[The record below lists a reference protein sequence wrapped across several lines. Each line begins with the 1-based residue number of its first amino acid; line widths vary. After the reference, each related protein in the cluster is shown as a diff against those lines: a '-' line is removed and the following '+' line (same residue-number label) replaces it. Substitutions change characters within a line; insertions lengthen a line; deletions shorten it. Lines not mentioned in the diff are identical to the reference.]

1 MRISK
6 TNERW
11 FDAENDPDKSRV
23 KIKHLSPEELD
34 DINDQAFRQD
44 IDYKKNKKGNLEPIF
59 SNKYDS
65 RLFRELPIQRSVI
78 DWENF
83 FDENNNLMECTHE
96 NVLMAI
102 RQIEGFKEFISE
114 CREQFAKDIKQ
125 EKEAQLGNLQNS
137 VSGPV
142 K

>member
-11 FDAENDPDKSRV
+11 FDAENDPDKAKV

-44 IDYKKNKKGNLEPIF
+44 INYKKNKKGDFEPVI
-59 SNKYDS
+59 SNENNTK
-65 RLFRELPIQRSVI
+65 LFRELPIQKSVI
-78 DWENF
+78 AWENF
-83 FDENNNLMECTHE
+83 FDRNNNPMKCTPE
-96 NVLMAI
+96 NVLKAI
-102 RQIEGFKEFISE
+102 REIDGFKEFISE
-114 CREQFAKDIKQ
+114 CRKQLAEDIKK
-125 EKEAQLGNLQNS
+125 EKEVQLGNLQNS
-137 VSGPV
+137 VSEPA

>member
-6 TNERW
+6 TTERW

-23 KIKHLSPEELD
+23 KIKHLLPEELD

-44 IDYKKNKKGNLEPIF
+44 INYKKDKKGNLEPVIL
-59 SNKYDS
+59 NKNDTK
-65 RLFRELPIQRSVI
+65 LFRELPIQKSVV

-83 FDENNNLMECTHE
+83 FDENNNKMKCTHE
-96 NVLMAI
+96 NILMAI

-125 EKEAQLGNLQNS
+125 EKEDQLGNL
-137 VSGPV
+137 
-142 K
+142 